1 MTTHNLNSSTKECE
15 DKWHQTLN
23 TTFSIFFWNKTW
35 EALKKSVVNNKIKW
49 FMLQTN
55 RFILPTNY
63 TVNKYNPSQDPQCS
77 FCAQHP
83 EKLEMLLWGCQIV
96 REFWTVVENIL
107 KDLFQDFILTQ
118 KEAIFLSSK
127 HDSDTAVHTV
137 LLLSRYYI
145 WRQKFLDKKL
155 DTSAYKNYMKTELW
169 YCFNSIKIKLSGKVI
184 PNDWGPILEYFKVE
198 VVNIWD
204 YEVNNYIL

>member
-1 MTTHNLNSSTKECE
+1 MQNKGCRSFYLTLRATELVKSSTAECE

-118 KEAIFLSSK
+118 KEHWDVCMGFQSRVSSSLRPRLIQVM
-127 HDSDTAVHTV
+127 HLV
-137 LLLSRYYI
+137 
-145 WRQKFLDKKL
+145 
-155 DTSAYKNYMKTELW
+155 
-169 YCFNSIKIKLSGKVI
+169 
-184 PNDWGPILEYFKVE
+184 
-198 VVNIWD
+198 
-204 YEVNNYIL
+204 